1 MEQICINQGQTKNLT
16 EGKTYNIIR
25 TVNNFHYVTNDRG
38 VVARY
43 SAKLF
48 NPVPAP
54 APEPIPVRN
63 ISLDDLE
70 ISVDQDELKIS
81 FEEHNRIDKLAYTY
95 DVDGNA
101 DIGPS
106 LISCGIH
113 EFTAVN
119 NFLTKFY
126 NGIASFKIFL
136 AEHNVQLDIEP
147 ASLLTE
153 ALVQLETM
161 CLNLDI
167 GTGLV
172 IHSTNIT
179 NNGAINLYGNFEE
192 EDVVGIFETVF
203 NGDYSICHFADNPN
217 SGNQIVLI
225 ITDKNQ

>member
-70 ISVDQDELKIS
+70 ITVNQDELKIS
-81 FEEHNRIDKLAYTY
+81 FEEHNRIDRLAYRY
-95 DVDGNA
+95 DLDGNE
-101 DIGPS
+101 DIGSS
-106 LISCGIH
+106 LMSCGIH

-161 CLNLDI
+161 CLNLNI
-167 GTGLV
+167 ATGLV
-172 IHSTNIT
+172 IYSTNISG
-179 NNGAINLYGNFEE
+179 NGAISLYGALTD

-203 NGDYSICHFADNPN
+203 NGDYSTCYFAHNPN

-225 ITDKNQ
+225 TTDIEQ